1 MVRPLSMADDPKSE
15 TELPKASEE
24 LERLGARLEKQRYE
38 AQMEQ
43 EIRRTATAALGGG
56 FRIAVEMLAALV
68 VGTGLGYMADQLL
81 GTLPWFMV
89 AGIFLGF
96 AAGMR
101 NMIRS
106 AERMHAKRDGKDEKT
121 G

>member
-1 MVRPLSMADDPKSE
+1 MTDEDD
-15 TELPKASEE
+15 LPKASDE
-24 LERLGARLEKQRYE
+24 LERLAARLEVERRQAKI
-38 AQMEQ
+38 EQ
-43 EIRRTATAALGGG
+43 EIRRTATSALGGG
-56 FRIAVEMLAALV
+56 FRIAVEMLAALA
-68 VGTGLGYMADQLL
+68 VGTGLGYMADRML
-81 GTLPWFMV
+81 GTLPWIMV

-106 AERMHAKRDGKDEKT
+106 AERMHAKRDGEDDKT

>member
-1 MVRPLSMADDPKSE
+1 MTEDDD
-15 TELPKASEE
+15 LPKASAE
-24 LERLGARLEKQRYE
+24 LESLAAKLASERRQAKID
-38 AQMEQ
+38 A
-43 EIRRTATAALGGG
+43 EIRRTATSALGGG
-56 FRIAVEMLAALV
+56 FRIAVEMLAALA
-68 VGTGLGYMADQLL
+68 VGTGLGYMADQLF

-96 AAGMR
+96 AAGMK

-106 AERMHAKRDGKDEKT
+106 AERMHAKRDSENDKT

>member
-1 MVRPLSMADDPKSE
+1 MTEDQDP
-15 TELPKASEE
+15 PKASAE
-24 LERLGARLEKQRYE
+24 LESLALRLETERRQ
-38 AQMEQ
+38 AQIEQ
-43 EIRRTATAALGGG
+43 EIRRTATSALGGG
-56 FRIAVEMLAALV
+56 FRIAVEMLAALA
-68 VGTGLGYMADQLL
+68 VGTGLGYMADQIL

-106 AERMHAKRDGKDEKT
+106 AERMHAKRDGEDNKT

>member
-1 MVRPLSMADDPKSE
+1 MTDKDQ
-15 TELPKASEE
+15 LPKASAE
-24 LERLGARLEKQRYE
+24 LESLGKRLDAELRAAKIEE
-38 AQMEQ
+38 
-43 EIRRTATAALGGG
+43 EIRRTATQALGGG

-68 VGTGLGYMADQLL
+68 VGTGLGYMADQML

-96 AAGMR
+96 AAGVK

-106 AERMHAKRDGKDEKT
+106 AERMHAKRDGEDEKT

>member
-1 MVRPLSMADDPKSE
+1 MTEDQDP
-15 TELPKASEE
+15 PKASAE
-24 LERLGARLEKQRYE
+24 LESLALRLETERRQ
-38 AQMEQ
+38 AQIEQ
-43 EIRRTATAALGGG
+43 DIRRTATSALGGG
-56 FRIAVEMLAALV
+56 FRIAVEMLAALA
-68 VGTGLGYMADQLL
+68 VGTGLGYMADQIL

-106 AERMHAKRDGKDEKT
+106 AERMHAKRDGEDNKT